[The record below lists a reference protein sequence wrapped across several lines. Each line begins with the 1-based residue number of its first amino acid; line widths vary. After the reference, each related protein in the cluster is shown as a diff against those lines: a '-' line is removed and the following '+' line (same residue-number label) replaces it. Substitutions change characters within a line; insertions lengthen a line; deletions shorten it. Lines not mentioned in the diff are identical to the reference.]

1 MEEGE
6 DLLLS
11 GNGLNA
17 TFYLFR
23 LPIQFAEYLV
33 LRKPVRKALFQP
45 GQEGTTLVGITVLP
59 MGWSSAVA
67 VMQSAHR
74 QLALRSE
81 LRMGAGLME
90 KAEIRRDA
98 VFPGLEETPAWA
110 TYVDVNAIIEQVA
123 RGVSAA
129 LEGRPAEEQTRLRKV
144 CEWWGIPTN
153 ASMTLERVRSA
164 ERLGALID
172 GERGLLRVTTKQC
185 LDLMGLGSWSFPAT
199 ALQIYAGKAVHILQF
214 RRCLFSILQEVFV
227 EVSQHPVEVSGTV
240 PLFEE
245 MMLLECLLPVVC
257 TDLKAQIDP
266 VATASG
272 ASESGGEHPTR
283 HV

>member
-1 MEEGE
+1 MAPGF
-6 DLLLS
+6 LAPRS
-11 GNGLNA
+11 NA
-17 TFYLFR
+17 HFWE
-23 LPIQFAEYLV
+23 A
-33 LRKPVRKALFQP
+33 K
-45 GQEGTTLVGITVLP
+45 
-59 MGWSSAVA
+59 
-67 VMQSAHR
+67 R
-74 QLALRSE
+74 Q
-81 LRMGAGLME
+81 
-90 KAEIRRDA
+90 
-98 VFPGLEETPAWA
+98 
-110 TYVDVNAIIEQVA
+110 
-123 RGVSAA
+123 GV
-129 LEGRPAEEQTRLRKV
+129 
-144 CEWWGIPTN
+144 
-153 ASMTLERVRSA
+153 
-164 ERLGALID
+164 LID

-185 LDLMGLGSWSFPAT
+185 LDLMGLGSWLRKQGSFPAT